1 MGYKEDLASAVKRQN
16 DLIVQQV
23 LLQVISVVAESE
35 TYDEFRKKMYG
46 IALGY
51 LKDMEQMGVSP
62 DNINQMSDAID
73 QQFNSTKIKEPE
85 MTDDMF
91 LI

>member
-1 MGYKEDLASAVKRQN
+1 MGYQEDLAVALKKQG
-16 DLIVQQV
+16 DLIAQQV

-35 TYDEFRKKMYG
+35 SYDEFRKKMYG

-51 LKDMEQMGVSP
+51 LKDMGVTP
-62 DNINQMSDAID
+62 DTINKATKTVEDKFNGSADDSNI
-73 QQFNSTKIKEPE
+73 
-85 MTDDMF
+85 

>member
-1 MGYKEDLASAVKRQN
+1 MGYKEDLASAMKRQN

-23 LLQVISVVAESE
+23 LLQVISIVAESE

-51 LKDMEQMGVSP
+51 LKDMEDMGVSKEKVGV
-62 DNINQMSDAID
+62 MKTAID
-73 QQFNSTKIKEPE
+73 EQFGESEDNDILS
-85 MTDDMF
+85 
-91 LI
+91 

>member
-1 MGYKEDLASAVKRQN
+1 MGYKEDLASAMKRQN

-23 LLQVISVVAESE
+23 LLQVISIVAESE

-51 LKDMEQMGVSP
+51 LKDMEDIGVSKEKVGV
-62 DNINQMSDAID
+62 MKTAID
-73 QQFNSTKIKEPE
+73 EQFGESDNDS
-85 MTDDMF
+85 
-91 LI
+91 LS

>member
-1 MGYKEDLASAVKRQN
+1 MGYKEDLASAMKRQN

-35 TYDEFRKKMYG
+35 TYDEFRKKMYS

-51 LKDMEQMGVSP
+51 LKDMEDMGVSKEKVSV
-62 DNINQMSDAID
+62 MKTAID
-73 QQFNSTKIKEPE
+73 NQFGESDNNIL
-85 MTDDMF
+85 F
-91 LI
+91 

>member
-1 MGYKEDLASAVKRQN
+1 MGYNEDLASAMKRQN

-23 LLQVISVVAESE
+23 LLQVISIVAESE

-51 LKDMEQMGVSP
+51 LKDMEQMGVSK
-62 DNINQMSDAID
+62 DKINQMSDAID

>member
-1 MGYKEDLASAVKRQN
+1 MGYKEDLASAMKRQN

-23 LLQVISVVAESE
+23 LLQVISIVAESE
-35 TYDEFRKKMYG
+35 TYDEFRKKMYS

-51 LKDMEQMGVSP
+51 LKDMEDMGVSKEKVSV
-62 DNINQMSDAID
+62 MKTAID
-73 QQFNSTKIKEPE
+73 DQFGESKESE

-91 LI
+91 II

>member
-1 MGYKEDLASAVKRQN
+1 MGYREDLASAMKRQN

-23 LLQVISVVAESE
+23 LLQVISIVAESE

-51 LKDMEQMGVSP
+51 LKDMEQMGVSK
-62 DNINQMSDAID
+62 DKIDQMSDAID
-73 QQFNSTKIKEPE
+73 QQFNVTKTEEPE

-91 LI
+91 II

>member
-1 MGYKEDLASAVKRQN
+1 MGYKEDLASAMKRQN

-35 TYDEFRKKMYG
+35 TYDEFRKKMYS

-51 LKDMEQMGVSP
+51 LKDMEGMGVSKEKVSV
-62 DNINQMSDAID
+62 MKTAID
-73 QQFNSTKIKEPE
+73 NQFGESDNNIL
-85 MTDDMF
+85 F
-91 LI
+91 

>member
-1 MGYKEDLASAVKRQN
+1 MGYKEDLASAMKRQN

-23 LLQVISVVAESE
+23 LLQVISIVAESE

-51 LKDMEQMGVSP
+51 LKDMEQMGVSQ
-62 DNINQMSDAID
+62 DKISQMSDAID
-73 QQFNSTKIKEPE
+73 QQFNVTKTEEPE

-91 LI
+91 II

>member
-1 MGYKEDLASAVKRQN
+1 MGYKEDLASALKRQN

-35 TYDEFRKKMYG
+35 TYDEFRKKMYS

-51 LKDMEQMGVSP
+51 LKDMEDMGVSKEKVSV
-62 DNINQMSDAID
+62 MKTAID
-73 QQFNSTKIKEPE
+73 DQFGESDNNIL
-85 MTDDMF
+85 F
-91 LI
+91 

>member
-1 MGYKEDLASAVKRQN
+1 MGYKEDLASAMKKQN

-35 TYDEFRKKMYG
+35 TYDEFRKKMYS

-51 LKDMEQMGVSP
+51 LKDMEDMGVSKEKVSV
-62 DNINQMSDAID
+62 MKTAID
-73 QQFNSTKIKEPE
+73 NQFGESDNNIL
-85 MTDDMF
+85 F
-91 LI
+91 

>member
-1 MGYKEDLASAVKRQN
+1 MGYKEDLASAMKRQN

-23 LLQVISVVAESE
+23 LLQVISIVAESE

-51 LKDMEQMGVSP
+51 LKDMEDMGVSKEKVGV
-62 DNINQMSDAID
+62 MKTAID
-73 QQFNSTKIKEPE
+73 EQFGESDN
-85 MTDDMF
+85 DM
-91 LI
+91 LL

>member
-1 MGYKEDLASAVKRQN
+1 MGYKEDLASAMKKQN

-35 TYDEFRKKMYG
+35 TYDEFRKKMYS

-51 LKDMEQMGVSP
+51 LKDMGDMGVSKEKVSV
-62 DNINQMSDAID
+62 MKTAID
-73 QQFNSTKIKEPE
+73 NQFGESDNNIL
-85 MTDDMF
+85 F
-91 LI
+91 

>member
-1 MGYKEDLASAVKRQN
+1 MGYKEDLASAMKRQN

-23 LLQVISVVAESE
+23 LLQVISIVAESE

-51 LKDMEQMGVSP
+51 LKDMEDMGVSKEKVGV
-62 DNINQMSDAID
+62 MKTAID
-73 QQFNSTKIKEPE
+73 EQFNESESDNDI
-85 MTDDMF
+85 
-91 LI
+91 LS

>member
-1 MGYKEDLASAVKRQN
+1 MGYKEDLASALKKQN

-35 TYDEFRKKMYG
+35 TYDEFRKKMYS

-51 LKDMEQMGVSP
+51 LKDMEDLGVSKEKVSVMKTALDDQFGES
-62 DNINQMSDAID
+62 DNNIL
-73 QQFNSTKIKEPE
+73 F
-85 MTDDMF
+85 
-91 LI
+91 

>member
-1 MGYKEDLASAVKRQN
+1 MGYKEDLAAAMKRQN

-23 LLQVISVVAESE
+23 LLQIIGIVAESE

-62 DNINQMSDAID
+62 DKLNQMSDAID
-73 QQFNSTKIKEPE
+73 QQFNVTKIKEPE

-91 LI
+91 II

>member
-1 MGYKEDLASAVKRQN
+1 MGYKEDLASAMKRQN

-51 LKDMEQMGVSP
+51 LKEMEDMGVSKEKVSV
-62 DNINQMSDAID
+62 MKTAID
-73 QQFNSTKIKEPE
+73 DQFGESKEPE

>member
-23 LLQVISVVAESE
+23 LLQVISIVAESE

>member
-1 MGYKEDLASAVKRQN
+1 MGYKEDLASAMKRQN

-23 LLQVISVVAESE
+23 LLQVISIVAESE

-51 LKDMEQMGVSP
+51 LKDMEDMGVSKEKVSV
-62 DNINQMSDAID
+62 MKTAID
-73 QQFNSTKIKEPE
+73 EQFNESESNNDI
-85 MTDDMF
+85 
-91 LI
+91 LL

>member
-1 MGYKEDLASAVKRQN
+1 MGYKEDLASAMKRQN

-35 TYDEFRKKMYG
+35 TYDEFRKRMYS

-51 LKDMEQMGVSP
+51 LKDMEGMGVTP
-62 DNINQMSDAID
+62 DTVNKLTKTVDDKFGGSGSDDEGIL
-73 QQFNSTKIKEPE
+73 F
-85 MTDDMF
+85 
-91 LI
+91 

>member
-1 MGYKEDLASAVKRQN
+1 MGYKEDLAAAMKRQN

-51 LKDMEQMGVSP
+51 LKDMEQIGVSP
-62 DNINQMSDAID
+62 DKINQMSDAID